1 MLEYTDKRDAMQVL
15 SGPNSRL
22 PTNTI
27 TKLLLFCIS
36 SFSNNML
43 AMSVGILTLLE
54 NNATLD
60 YMAQHMLVSNT
71 SRLWGMTS

>member
-1 MLEYTDKRDAMQVL
+1 MLEYTDKQDAMQVL

-27 TKLLLFCIS
+27 TKLLFCIS

-43 AMSVGILTLLE
+43 ATLVGILTLLE

-60 YMAQHMLVSNT
+60 YMAQHILVCNT